1 MKMFKNLNLPIC
13 LLLAQLFCNPLY
25 ANDLDDS
32 IGLDEA
38 VKDDL
43 DKSIN
48 IQYFVRSAKAKAAQ
62 SKGQTPDCLGA
73 GNQIFGPGAN
83 LKNAT
88 IINLSN
94 NKGTS
99 SSCTK

>member
-1 MKMFKNLNLPIC
+1 MYKKFLVC
-13 LLLAQLFCNPLY
+13 LLVGKLFSNPLF
-25 ANDLDDS
+25 ANDLDDG
-32 IGLDEA
+32 IGLDEVA
-38 VKDDL
+38 KDDL
-43 DKSIN
+43 EKSIN
-48 IQYFVRSAKAKAAQ
+48 IQYFIRSAKAKAAQ
-62 SKGQTPDCLGA
+62 GIYEIPDCLGA

-99 SSCTK
+99 SVCTKNLR